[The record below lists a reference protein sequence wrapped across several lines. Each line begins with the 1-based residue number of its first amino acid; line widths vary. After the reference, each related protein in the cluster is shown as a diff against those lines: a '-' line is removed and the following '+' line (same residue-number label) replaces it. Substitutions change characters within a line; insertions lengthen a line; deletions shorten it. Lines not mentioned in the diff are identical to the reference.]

1 MKKIS
6 FVAALSVLALTA
18 CKESF
23 KKGDNGLE
31 YKIISSGKG
40 ELIGYGHFMQIHV
53 AQYYNNGKS
62 DSLLSDSRTSP
73 QGSMVEIL
81 DSLTTPPQYFKI
93 LRQLKKGDSLVIRQL
108 TDSAFRTNP
117 ESMPPFFKKGHYLI
131 TTVKMENYYKDRA
144 QADSARNKGME
155 QAQVKQKS
163 LAAEQL
169 VKDDK
174 TLTEFFTKNNI
185 KAGKAP
191 LGTYVEITTPG
202 TGANIDTS
210 VVVKTNYTG
219 KTMEGKTFDSNTDP
233 KFNHVQPFL
242 VNMTSDP
249 SLGGGVIPGWTDGLK
264 LLNKGAKAKFY
275 IPSSLAYGAQGA
287 GADIKPNSILIFDIE
302 VVDILNKA
310 QASVAAE
317 LERKKM
323 EDMQKRYMDSMQKAQ
338 PQPTAPK

>member
-81 DSLTTPPQYFKI
+81 DSLSTPPQYFKI

-131 TTVKMENYYKDRA
+131 TTVKMEN
-144 QADSARNKGME
+144 
-155 QAQVKQKS
+155 
-163 LAAEQL
+163 
-169 VKDDK
+169 
-174 TLTEFFTKNNI
+174 F
-185 KAGKAP
+185 
-191 LGTYVEITTPG
+191 
-202 TGANIDTS
+202 
-210 VVVKTNYTG
+210 
-219 KTMEGKTFDSNTDP
+219 
-233 KFNHVQPFL
+233 
-242 VNMTSDP
+242 
-249 SLGGGVIPGWTDGLK
+249 
-264 LLNKGAKAKFY
+264 
-275 IPSSLAYGAQGA
+275 
-287 GADIKPNSILIFDIE
+287 
-302 VVDILNKA
+302 
-310 QASVAAE
+310 
-317 LERKKM
+317 
-323 EDMQKRYMDSMQKAQ
+323 
-338 PQPTAPK
+338 